1 MTTPTSHASTGSA
14 APALPPAAL
23 QLLAEATRLTTPCG
37 DGHIVWH
44 AWGPMDGLP
53 VLLLHGG
60 SGSWTHWLRSIAPLV
75 AAGRRV
81 IVPDLPGFGDSA
93 KPPSGE
99 DADAMPEPL
108 EAGIVTIVGDASID
122 IVGFSFGGMVAGLWA
137 AAYPRR
143 AARLVLVGPPAMGV
157 ADSRQ
162 VDLRAWRHLPEDAGR
177 DAIHRHN
184 LAVLML
190 HDPAAVDD
198 EALALHRANLLR
210 DRLPRRRLARTRV
223 LAEALARVTCP
234 VRAIYGEHDAIHA
247 GHAAE
252 LAQAFAA
259 ATPHFVRL
267 HWIAGAGH
275 WVQHERPE
283 AFNAALAEA
292 LA

>member
-1 MTTPTSHASTGSA
+1 MITSPSHPSTGPA
-14 APALPPAAL
+14 TPALPAAAS
-23 QLLAEATRLTTPCG
+23 QLLTEATRLTTPCG

-44 AWGPMDGLP
+44 AWGPARGRP

-81 IVPDLPGFGDSA
+81 IAPDLPGFGDSA
-93 KPPSGE
+93 RPPSGE

-108 EAGIVTIVGDASID
+108 EAGLSTVVGDEPID
-122 IVGFSFGGMVAGLWA
+122 IVGFSFGGMLAGLWA

-162 VDLRAWRHLPEDAGR
+162 VDLRAWRHLPEGAGR
-177 DAIHRHN
+177 DAVHRHN

-198 EALALHRANLLR
+198 EALALHRANVLR
-210 DRLPRRRLARTRV
+210 DRLPRRRLARTRA
-223 LAEALARVTCP
+223 LAEALACVRCP
-234 VRAIYGEHDAIHA
+234 VYAIYGEHDAIHA

-252 LAQAFAA
+252 LTRAFTA
-259 ATPHFVRL
+259 ATPRFVRL